1 MSILNKQTIKKYSN
15 RKITKSFLKKHG
27 FYADRWGGL
36 KDRQLPTSVFYEAI
50 YADGIGVVRKNIDA
64 VYSTQATIKYFP
76 EGFDRYT
83 NFNTNHYYREDQN
96 GTGLGVVAGKLVIT
110 YEDSYWSDK
119 VMGEGIYKD
128 TMIFDCKTH
137 ADFYDAIDC
146 FNIDLIEKDYTPITF

>member
-1 MSILNKQTIKKYSN
+1 MSILDLSKTFIAPK
-15 RKITKSFLKKHG
+15 RKITKNFLKNHG
-27 FYADRWGGL
+27 FYLDRWGGL
-36 KDRQLPTSVFYEAI
+36 TDRQLPTSVFYEAI
-50 YADGIGVVRKNIDA
+50 YADGIGIVKNNVDA
-64 VYSTQATIKYFP
+64 IYSIQATIAYFP
-76 EGFDRYT
+76 EGFDKYT
-83 NFNTNHYYREDQN
+83 NFNTNTNRENQN
-96 GTGLGVVAGKLVIT
+96 GVGFGVVAGKLVIT